1 MVSFV
6 ISSWARQNFFPLKG
20 VKEYHK
26 VVRDTRKNIIGGG
39 GDGHK
44 RRSDVSL
51 SRKHQSKSMLR
62 TSQNC
67 SGKRLKTKKKHES
80 KGFINTFTTP
90 LSYRP
95 LSIN

>member
-20 VKEYHK
+20 VNEYHR
-26 VVRDTRKNIIGGG
+26 VVRDTRRNIIGGG

-44 RRSDVSL
+44 RRLDVSL
-51 SRKHQSKSMLR
+51 SRKHQSKSLLR

-67 SGKRLKTKKKHES
+67 SGKRLKTKKKHTNR
-80 KGFINTFTTP
+80 KG
-90 LSYRP
+90 S
-95 LSIN
+95 

>member
-6 ISSWARQNFFPLKG
+6 ISSWARQNFLPLKG
-20 VKEYHK
+20 VNEYHK
-26 VVRDTRKNIIGGG
+26 VVRDTRKNILGG

-51 SRKHQSKSMLR
+51 SRKHQSKSLLR

-67 SGKRLKTKKKHES
+67 SGKRLKTKKKHTNR
-80 KGFINTFTTP
+80 KG
-90 LSYRP
+90 S
-95 LSIN
+95 